1 MWLNE
6 TLLSHLMKFKYI
18 QDIVICEQTMAM
30 NRPDKNS
37 RSSADLTVSSIFYL
51 PCKYMYL
58 LVFLAIFL
66 LKIGYNI

>member
-18 QDIVICEQTMAM
+18 QDIVIWEQKMAM
-30 NRPDKNS
+30 NRVKNS
-37 RSSADLTVSSIFYL
+37 RSSADLTVSSILYL